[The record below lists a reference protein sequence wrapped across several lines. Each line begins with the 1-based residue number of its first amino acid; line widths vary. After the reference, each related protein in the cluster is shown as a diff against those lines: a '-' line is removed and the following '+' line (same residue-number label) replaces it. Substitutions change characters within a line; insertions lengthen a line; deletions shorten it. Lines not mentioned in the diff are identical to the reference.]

1 MSKATRHTFILAI
14 SVLLFALFFYGG
26 LWHLVDKKRALAG
39 LRATERMTLSTK
51 QLEVATLKSTL
62 VETSKD
68 RAALGEL
75 IVTDDRLT
83 EFLALVESGA
93 RAQGLRAT
101 TRSVDIVKPQ
111 GPFEELRVVL
121 DVEGSYEGLRRLV
134 MLIEVMPF
142 HVDIEDISFDRR
154 EGSEWHGIIT
164 FSVTKERIQ

>member
-1 MSKATRHTFILAI
+1 MSKATRRTCILAV
-14 SVLLFALFFYGG
+14 SVLLFALLLYTG
-26 LWHLVDKKRALAG
+26 LLHLVEKKRALAG
-39 LRATERMTLSTK
+39 ARATERTTVGAR
-51 QLEVATLKSTL
+51 QLEVATLKSAL
-62 VETSKD
+62 VETSED

-111 GPFEELRVVL
+111 GLFEELRVVL
-121 DVEGSYEGLRRLV
+121 DVEGSYEGLRRFV
-134 MLIEVMPF
+134 TLIETMPF

-154 EGSEWHGIIT
+154 EGTQWNGIIT
-164 FSVTKERIQ
+164 FSVTKEQIQ